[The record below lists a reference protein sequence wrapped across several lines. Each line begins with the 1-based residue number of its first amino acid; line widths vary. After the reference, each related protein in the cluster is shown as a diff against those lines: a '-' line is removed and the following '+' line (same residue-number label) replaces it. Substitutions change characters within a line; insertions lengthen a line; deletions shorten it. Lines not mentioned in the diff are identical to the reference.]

1 MRGPWL
7 AIGNGVT
14 FRLRH
19 VECPDLT
26 PLFEHVGPDLR
37 VVGQVVCLS
46 DSGVRKDHFAIVDV
60 EGMYTPLIVPAA
72 RLRPATRRARADAST
87 ARPIHRGSD
96 AATGGTPAERDAP
109 LRRLDP

>member
-7 AIGNGVT
+7 AVGNGVT

-72 RLRPATRRARADAST
+72 RLRPATRRGLAGGLAV
-87 ARPIHRGSD
+87 RPFYHGSD
-96 AATGGTPAERDAP
+96 AATSGTPAREDAP

>member
-1 MRGPWL
+1 MRGSWL
-7 AIGNGVT
+7 TIGNGVT

-37 VVGQVVCLS
+37 VVGQLVCLS
-46 DSGVRKDHFAIVDV
+46 DSGARKDHFAIVDV

-72 RLRPATRRARADAST
+72 RLRPAGRRAGVNT
-87 ARPIHRGSD
+87 ATLGTVYRDSD
-96 AATGGTPAERDAP
+96 AATGGTPDEEDVS
-109 LRRLDP
+109 LRRSDP